1 MRPQQQSTVSVL
13 AVPGDQRDSRYRYVI
28 GGLTVLLWLS
38 FGLSL
43 PAIAPV
49 TPLILE
55 EYGIS
60 RGMAGLLTGSVIL
73 MMSGFS
79 IPAGMLVGRV
89 GLKKLIGVAWFMA
102 AAPALSFLAEGF
114 PTLLAMRM
122 MFGLSLAV
130 LLPAFGPMLMQW
142 FRPRELPLIIGLN
155 LAMATVGMML
165 STFVT
170 APLGE
175 VVGWKMTL
183 SIYGAVALVGAFL
196 WMRLARVQQPTQSSR
211 HLSVGEVWSV
221 LRNRTT
227 LLLALADAGPFAQ
240 YTALTTWLPTFYFEV
255 HGMSLSAAGSAV
267 GLAPLSGVVALILAG
282 VLSMR
287 VVRRRLFLIIPGVVG
302 GLAGFATFLLAG
314 SGAIYPA
321 LLLLGFGA
329 WFYLPMLHTIPME
342 VPDAVPERVSLVL
355 ATIGALGGVLSFV
368 APLAVGILTDVLGSY
383 IPGFMIFA
391 VLSWSLVVAGVLLP
405 ETGRPRT

>member
-1 MRPQQQSTVSVL
+1 MRPQQQSTVFVQ

-60 RGMAGLLTGSVIL
+60 HGMAGLLTGSVIL

-155 LAMATVGMML
+155 LAMATVGMTL

-175 VVGWKMTL
+175 AVGWKMTL

-196 WMRLARVQQPTQSSR
+196 WMRLARVQQPTQSSG
-211 HLSVGEVWSV
+211 HLSVGAVWSV
-221 LRNRTT
+221 LRDRTT

-240 YTALTTWLPTFYFEV
+240 YIALTTWLPTFYFEV

>member
-1 MRPQQQSTVSVL
+1 MRPQQQSTVSAQ

-155 LAMATVGMML
+155 LAMATVGMTL

-175 VVGWKMTL
+175 AVGWKMAL

-196 WMRLARVQQPTQSSR
+196 WMGLARVQQPTQSSG
-211 HLSVGEVWSV
+211 HLSMGEVWSV
-221 LRNRTT
+221 LRDRTT

-240 YTALTTWLPTFYFEV
+240 YIALTTWLPTFYFEV

-342 VPDAVPERVSLVL
+342 APDAVPERVSLVL
-355 ATIGALGGVLSFV
+355 ATIGTLGGFLSFV

-391 VLSWSLVVAGVLLP
+391 VLSWSLVVAGVMLP

>member
-1 MRPQQQSTVSVL
+1 MRPQQQSTVFVQ

-60 RGMAGLLTGSVIL
+60 HGMAGLLTGSVIL

-155 LAMATVGMML
+155 LAMATVGMTL

-175 VVGWKMTL
+175 AVGWKMTL

-221 LRNRTT
+221 LRDRTT

-240 YTALTTWLPTFYFEV
+240 YIALTTWLPTFYFEV

>member
-1 MRPQQQSTVSVL
+1 MQ

-227 LLLALADAGPFAQ
+227 LLLALADADPFAQ

>member
-1 MRPQQQSTVSVL
+1 MKQQQSAASAR

-28 GGLTVLLWLS
+28 GGLTALLNLS
-38 FGLSL
+38 FGLSF

-49 TPLILE
+49 TPLILQ

-73 MMSGFS
+73 MMSGFA

-102 AAPALSFLAEGF
+102 AAPALSFLADGF
-114 PTLLAMRM
+114 PALLAMRM

-130 LLPAFGPMLMQW
+130 ILPAFGPLLMQW
-142 FRPRELPLIIGLN
+142 FRSRELPLINGLN
-155 LAMATVGMML
+155 LAMTAVGIAL
-165 STFVT
+165 STFIT

-175 VVGWKMTL
+175 AVGWKTVL
-183 SIYGAVALVGAFL
+183 SIYGAVALMGAFL
-196 WMRLARVQQPTQSSR
+196 WMWLARVQQPVQSGGR
-211 HLSVGEVWSV
+211 LSVGEMWSV
-221 LRNRTT
+221 LRSRTT

-240 YTALTTWLPTFYFEV
+240 YIALTTWLPTFYYEV

-287 VVRRRLFLIIPGVVG
+287 VVRRRPFLIVPGVVG

-321 LLLLGFGA
+321 LLLLGFGG
-329 WFYLPMLHTIPME
+329 WFYLPMLFTIPME
-342 VPDAVPERVSLVL
+342 APDAVPERVSLVL
-355 ATIGALGGVLSFV
+355 ATIGTLGGFLSFV

-391 VLSWSLVVAGVLLP
+391 VLSWSLVVAGVMLP
-405 ETGRPRT
+405 ETGRAKT

>member
-1 MRPQQQSTVSVL
+1 MRPQQQSTVSVQ

-240 YTALTTWLPTFYFEV
+240 YIALTTWLPTFYFEV

>member
-1 MRPQQQSTVSVL
+1 MKQQQSAASAR

-28 GGLTVLLWLS
+28 GGLTALLNLS
-38 FGLSL
+38 FGLSF

-49 TPLILE
+49 TPLILQ

-73 MMSGFS
+73 MMSGFA

-102 AAPALSFLAEGF
+102 AAPALSFLADGF
-114 PTLLAMRM
+114 PALLAMRM

-130 LLPAFGPMLMQW
+130 ILPAFGPLLMQW
-142 FRPRELPLIIGLN
+142 FRPRELPLINGLN
-155 LAMATVGMML
+155 LAMTAVGIAL
-165 STFVT
+165 STFIT

-175 VVGWKMTL
+175 AVGWKTVL
-183 SIYGAVALVGAFL
+183 SIYGAVALMGAFL
-196 WMRLARVQQPTQSSR
+196 WMWLARVQQPVQSGGR
-211 HLSVGEVWSV
+211 LSVGEMWSV
-221 LRNRTT
+221 LRSRTT

-240 YTALTTWLPTFYFEV
+240 YIALTTWLPTFYYEV

-287 VVRRRLFLIIPGVVG
+287 VVRRRPFLIVPGVVG

-321 LLLLGFGA
+321 LLLLGFGG
-329 WFYLPMLHTIPME
+329 WFYLPMLFTIPME
-342 VPDAVPERVSLVL
+342 APDAVPERVSLVL
-355 ATIGALGGVLSFV
+355 ATIGTLGGFLSFV

-391 VLSWSLVVAGVLLP
+391 VLSWSLVVAGVMLP
-405 ETGRPRT
+405 ETGRAKT